1 MVRRMSDAQG
11 SDEIFDMNARQLDA
25 SYKPFPTFEDWAK
38 TGVDSPRWDAFTSET
53 DRYRQEA
60 SQEQLERAQE
70 IVERAAALDT
80 GAIEGLYEVD
90 RGFTFTV
97 ATQAATWEL
106 AIDQK
111 GQNVRALFESQLAAY
126 DMVLDF
132 ATRQAP
138 MAEAWIRQ
146 LHAEVCRSQDTYLV
160 QTPKGPQSQEL
171 PKGQYKHLPNHV
183 RGRDDMVHAY
193 APVDLTPEEM
203 HRLCTELESD
213 AFQRAHPAIQAS
225 YAHYAFVVI
234 HPFADGNGRVARAL
248 ASVYTY
254 RSHSVPLLI
263 LADTCE
269 RYISALEAADDG
281 NFRLF
286 VDFVM
291 ERALD
296 GIQLVKES
304 MDAATAPKAQD
315 AIASLEE
322 LYTTRGGYTHEEIDE
337 AGFLMYAAFTE
348 EVAKQIEYY
357 AKEKHVHVRAD
368 TYSVRGNVG
377 DERYRTPMAS
387 TRPQGIQLTFSST
400 SPAAAVVQTELR
412 LEVPK
417 DANEQVGPVI
427 RNLTTQESFEARV
440 EEVVPV
446 VSAAVRMRLSM
457 FVGRLFG
464 SLLSE
469 LAKRARA
476 EMEKKG
482 YQL

>member
-1 MVRRMSDAQG
+1 MSDAQG
-11 SDEIFDMNARQLDA
+11 SDEIFGMDARQLDA
-25 SYKPFPTFEDWAK
+25 SYKPFPTFEEWAK
-38 TGVDSPRWDAFTSET
+38 TGIDNSRWDAFTSET

-70 IVERAAALDT
+70 IVERAAAVDT

-90 RGFTFTV
+90 RGFTLTV
-97 ATQAATWEL
+97 ARQAVAWEL

-111 GQNVRALFESQLAAY
+111 GEGVRALFDSQLAAY
-126 DMVLDF
+126 NMVLDF
-132 ATRQAP
+132 ATQQAP
-138 MAEAWIRQ
+138 IAEAWIRQ

-160 QTPKGPQSQEL
+160 QTPQGPQSQEL

-183 RGRDDMVHAY
+183 RGRDDKVHAY

-213 AFQRAHPAIQAS
+213 AFQRAHPVIQAS

-263 LADTCE
+263 LADT
-269 RYISALEAADDG
+269 RAQYISALEAADNG
-281 NFRLF
+281 NFQPF
-286 VDFVM
+286 VDFVV

-322 LYTTRGGYTHEEIDE
+322 LYTTKGGYTHEEIDN
-337 AGFLMYAAFTE
+337 AGFLLYEAFTE
-348 EVAKQIEYY
+348 EVTKHVNYY
-357 AKEKHVHVRAD
+357 AEENHVHVRAD
-368 TYSVRGNVG
+368 TYPVGSNVG
-377 DERYRTPMAS
+377 DERYRTPIAS
-387 TRPQGIQLTFSST
+387 TRSQGIQLTFSST
-400 SPAAAVVQTELR
+400 SPAAAAVRTQLR

-427 RNLTTQESFEARV
+427 RSLTTQESFEARV
-440 EEVVPV
+440 EEMVPI

-457 FVGRLFG
+457 FVERLFG

-469 LAKRARA
+469 LSKLARA
-476 EMEKKG
+476 EMEKQG

>member
-1 MVRRMSDAQG
+1 MD
-11 SDEIFDMNARQLDA
+11 ARQLDA
-25 SYKPFPTFEDWAK
+25 SYKPFPTFEDWAA
-38 TGVDSPRWDAFTSET
+38 TGVDNPRWDAFTSET

-70 IVERAAALDT
+70 IVERAAAVDT

-111 GQNVRALFESQLAAY
+111 GEGVRALFESQLAAY

-138 MAEAWIRQ
+138 IAEAWIRQ

-171 PKGQYKHLPNHV
+171 SKGQYKHLPNHV

-213 AFQRAHPAIQAS
+213 AFQCAHPVIQAS

-263 LADTCE
+263 LADTRE
-269 RYISALEAADDG
+269 QYISALEAADNG
-281 NFRLF
+281 NFRPF
-286 VDFVM
+286 VDFIM

-315 AIASLEE
+315 ALASLEE
-322 LYTTRGGYTHEEIDE
+322 LYTTKGGYTHEEIDN
-337 AGFLMYAAFTE
+337 AGFLLYEAFSE
-348 EVAKQIEYY
+348 EVAKHINYY
-357 AKEKHVHVRAD
+357 ADEEHINAKAHN
-368 TYSVRGNVG
+368 YSAPENMR
-377 DERYRTPMAS
+377 DERYRAPMAS
-387 TRPQGIQLTFSST
+387 TRPQGIQLTLSSV
-400 SPAAAVVQTELR
+400 SPAAAFVQTQLR

-417 DANEQVGPVI
+417 DANEQMGPVI
-427 RNLTTQESFEARV
+427 RNLTTQEIFGARV
-440 EEVVPV
+440 EEVVPI

-457 FVGRLFG
+457 FVERLFG
-464 SLLSE
+464 SLLSD
-469 LAKRARA
+469 LSKRARV